1 MKPSLIE
8 AIKLA
13 LTEVE
18 QIEFYNLQQSGVGTS
33 PLTEEQ
39 KEKLSQ
45 YRKRIQEFR
54 DKMNN

>member
-13 LTEVE
+13 LTDVE

-45 YRKRIQEFR
+45 YRKRI
-54 DKMNN
+54 